1 MPYHFFR
8 MPSSNGTF
16 EDTYAST
23 QVPDDTSFKL
33 VGQADFLVFD
43 KKRGLDLLGPNPSND
58 FMFLV
63 NDGMITSRLQ
73 SIRNEL
79 C

>member
-8 MPSSNGTF
+8 MPSSNGSF

-23 QVPDDTSFKL
+23 KVPNDTTFGL
-33 VGQADFLVFD
+33 VAQAKFLVFD
-43 KKRGLDLLGPNPSND
+43 EKRGLELLGPNPSND

-63 NDGMITSRLQ
+63 NDGTTCSSLTH
-73 SIRNEL
+73 
-79 C
+79 